1 MGKITGFM
9 DYTRKTS
16 TDVPPLERIENFN
29 EFHVW
34 LSREEQQTQ
43 AARCMDCGVPF
54 CQAGMMIGG
63 MASGCP
69 LNNLIPEWNDL
80 VYQGKWE
87 LALHRLRATNRFPEF
102 TSRVCPALCEA
113 ACTCGDVTGSSV
125 TVRENEHAI
134 VETGYAKGWLH
145 AAPPPA
151 RTGKSVAVI
160 GSGPAGLSVA
170 EYLNIRGHAFPFRRQ
185 LKADRLPRVHPAV
198 GKDRLSIRKKAA
210 APELDRT
217 GKVGRN
223 GTLAQKIAQKHS
235 VLGLRR
241 IGHRKKQPHMHPP
254 PAQKT

>member
-80 VYQGKWE
+80 VYQGKWD
-87 LALHRLRATNRFPEF
+87 LAVHRLIATNRYPEF

-113 ACTCGDVTGSSV
+113 ACTCGNVTGGPV
-125 TVRENEHAI
+125 TVKENERAI
-134 VETGYAKGWLH
+134 VEYGYESGAIH
-145 AAPPPA
+145 AVPPRPA
-151 RTGKSVAVI
+151 RARPWRSSARV
-160 GSGPAGLSVA
+160 
-170 EYLNIRGHAFPFRRQ
+170 
-185 LKADRLPRVHPAV
+185 PRACPWPTC
-198 GKDRLSIRKKAA
+198 STSAA
-210 APELDRT
+210 
-217 GKVGRN
+217 
-223 GTLAQKIAQKHS
+223 IA
-235 VLGLRR
+235 
-241 IGHRKKQPHMHPP
+241 
-254 PAQKT
+254 

>member
-125 TVRENEHAI
+125 TVRTSTPSWKRA
-134 VETGYAKGWLH
+134 TPRAGST
-145 AAPPPA
+145 PPLPRPAPA
-151 RTGKSVAVI
+151 RAWPS
-160 GSGPAGLSVA
+160 S
-170 EYLNIRGHAFPFRRQ
+170 
-185 LKADRLPRVHPAV
+185 
-198 GKDRLSIRKKAA
+198 AA
-210 APELDRT
+210 ARPVFRWPST
-217 GKVGRN
+217 
-223 GTLAQKIAQKHS
+223 
-235 VLGLRR
+235 
-241 IGHRKKQPHMHPP
+241 
-254 PAQKT
+254 